1 MNCVFNFIPE
11 QRTFR
16 RLDVLEGV
24 IPFVELGIFR
34 ADIAVWWPSPS
45 GHQMIFRR
53 IDGDAVQPGI
63 KSTVTAK
70 IRKRAVGFDKGFLR
84 NVLSLVRIMYE
95 AHNQPKNL
103 VLIFQNQQIKSPLV
117 SPLHPL
123 DQLLVLLLG

>member
-1 MNCVFNFIPE
+1 
-11 QRTFR
+11 
-16 RLDVLEGV
+16 
-24 IPFVELGIFR
+24 
-34 ADIAVWWPSPS
+34 
-45 GHQMIFRR
+45 MIFRR

-63 KSTVTAK
+63 KGTVSAK
-70 IRKRAVGFDKGFLR
+70 VSKRAVGFDEGFLR

-95 AHNQPKNL
+95 AHDQPKNL